1 MTEEK
6 LWQIIRR
13 QDADDKSCAATDMP
27 QAVMPRRTFI
37 ELVGFSIA
45 AAALS
50 GCRAPEQK
58 IIPYVRQPVELTPGV
73 ANWYASTCG
82 GCNAACGTLV
92 KVRDGRPIKL
102 EGNTEHPLSRGG
114 LCAVAHGLVFG
125 LYDGERLRQPLIK
138 SQAATWEDVDQQ
150 INWQLTTIKQSGGK
164 VRVLSLPTSSP
175 TSRETI
181 DNFLKQFAD
190 GKHIVYSAVS
200 NAAIGAAHG
209 KTHKV
214 TALPTFHFD
223 KAKTIVSFG
232 ADFLG
237 TWLSPMQFTRAYT
250 EARNLQNE
258 KHELPRHIQFESR
271 LSLAGSNADTR
282 VKVSP
287 AEEMFALLLLAKL
300 IAEKAGVTNQNDFAA
315 INAERLSAKARQV
328 VEKSAEEL
336 WQHRGA
342 ALVISGANNTDA
354 QQLVNFINQTLG
366 NYGKTLE
373 VNSASEQRLEK
384 DSDMVELV
392 REMNAGEVAALIIVD
407 ANPAYDFYNSREF
420 KNGLAKVGLK
430 VSLNAYLDETSALLD
445 YVCPRNHQLESWDDA
460 EPATN
465 IFSLSQPTIAPLFQ
479 TRAWQESLLRWSNDE
494 RKFYDVLRARWQEKL
509 FSQQNKHASFDEF
522 WDNALHDGV
531 FVIEA
536 KTSTTP
542 AAMTMNTKAST
553 MLATNAVTAKTAAAQ
568 TLIATTTK
576 TSTVQ
581 TAFVADDLN
590 AAVKRLAQCADEA
603 ADKMNLVLYEKLAL
617 RDGSQA
623 NNPWLQ
629 ELPDPITKV
638 TWDNYACVSPTL
650 ADKLKLE
657 EGRVVRI
664 SKGEASV
671 EIPVHIQPQQHDD
684 CIAIAVGYGRTR
696 AGKVGNGVG
705 TNAYP
710 FVAFQNGT
718 FQYQAS
724 DIAIEK
730 MLTKVDLALTQ
741 LHNTLEGRPLIEE
754 FTLAEFLEKRRS
766 GQDRAEHSKSI
777 WKDHAYPEHKW
788 GMVIDLNAC
797 TGCSACLLSCQAEN
811 NVPVVGK
818 DEVRRQREM
827 HWLRIDRYFEGDD
840 ESERVVY
847 QPVMCAQCEN
857 AACESVCPVLATVH
871 SSEGLNMQVYNRC
884 VGTRYCANNCAY
896 KVRRFNWF
904 EYQHSDPIANLALNP
919 DVTVRTRGVM
929 EKCTFCVQRIEEA
942 KIHARN
948 ENREI
953 EDGEIQTACQQSCP
967 AQAITFGDLVNLESR
982 ANKFKHDK
990 RDFILLEELNLR
1002 PAISYLAKVR
1012 NTEEEKA

>member
-6 LWQIIRR
+6 LWQIIKR
-13 QDADDKSCAATDMP
+13 QDADERESGDAPRST
-27 QAVMPRRTFI
+27 MPRRAFI

-58 IIPYVRQPVELTPGV
+58 IIPYVNQPVEFTPGV
-73 ANWYASTCG
+73 ANWYASVCG
-82 GCNAACGTLV
+82 GCPAACGTLV

-102 EGNTEHPLSRGG
+102 EGNAEHPVSQGG
-114 LCAVAHGLVFG
+114 LCALAHGLVFG
-125 LYDGERLRQPLIK
+125 LYDSERLRQPLIK
-138 SQAATWEDVDQQ
+138 SQAATWEDADQQ

-164 VRVLSLPTSSP
+164 VRLLSSPTTSP

-181 DNFLKQFAD
+181 DNFLKQFTD

-200 NAAIGAAHG
+200 NSAIREAHQQ
-209 KTHKV
+209 THHLA
-214 TALPTFHFD
+214 ALPRFHFD

-237 TWLSPMQFTRAYT
+237 AWISPVQFTRAYT
-250 EARNLQNE
+250 AARNLQPE
-258 KHELPRHIQFESR
+258 QHELSHHIQFESR
-271 LSLAGSNADTR
+271 LSLTGSNADKR

-287 AEEMFALLLLAKL
+287 AEEIGALLMLAKL
-300 IAEKAGVTNQNDFAA
+300 IAVKARVANQSDFAA
-315 INAERLSAKARQV
+315 IPAERLPAKVRQV
-328 VEKSAEEL
+328 VEQAAEQL
-336 WQHRGA
+336 IRHRGA
-342 ALVISGANNTDA
+342 SLVISGANNTDA
-354 QQLVNFINQTLG
+354 QQVVNFINQTLG
-366 NYGKTLE
+366 NYGKTLFISNAAQPRIE
-373 VNSASEQRLEK
+373 N

-407 ANPAYDFYNSREF
+407 ANPAYDFYNSHEF

-430 VSLNAYLDETSALLD
+430 VSLNAYLDETSALVD

-460 EPATN
+460 QPVTDV
-465 IFSLSQPTIAPLFQ
+465 FSLSQPTIAPLFQ
-479 TRAWQESLLRWSNDE
+479 TRSWQESLLRWSNDE
-494 RKFYDVLRARWQEKL
+494 RKFYEVLRARWQAQL
-509 FSQQNKHASFDEF
+509 FPQQTKHASFDEF
-522 WDNALHDGV
+522 WDNALHDGA

-536 KTSTTP
+536 TPPVTP
-542 AAMTMNTKAST
+542 ATFS
-553 MLATNAVTAKTAAAQ
+553 
-568 TLIATTTK
+568 
-576 TSTVQ
+576 
-581 TAFVADDLN
+581 ADDLS
-590 AAVKRLAQCADEA
+590 AAVKRLTQRADETA
-603 ADKMNLVLYEKLAL
+603 GKLYLTLYEKIAL

-638 TWDNYACVSPTL
+638 TWDNYACISPAL
-650 ADKLKLE
+650 AAKLQLE
-657 EGRVVRI
+657 DGRVIRI
-664 SKGEASV
+664 SKGDTVV
-671 EIPVHIQPQQHDD
+671 ELPVYIQTHQHDD
-684 CIAIAVGYGRTR
+684 CVAIAVGYGRTR

-705 TNAYP
+705 VNAYP
-710 FVAFQNGT
+710 LVAFDNGA
-718 FQYQAS
+718 FQYQTS
-724 DIAIEK
+724 DITIEK
-730 MLTKVDLALTQ
+730 TPAKVELALTQ
-741 LHNTLEGRPLIEE
+741 RHNTLDGRPLIKEVS
-754 FTLAEFLEKRRS
+754 LAEFLEGHTENQGKI
-766 GQDRAEHSKSI
+766 EHPKSI
-777 WKDHAYPEHKW
+777 WQDHAYPEHKW
-788 GMVIDLNAC
+788 GMVVDLNAC

-827 HWLRIDRYFEGDD
+827 HWLRVDRYYE
-840 ESERVVY
+840 EEKEQERVIY

-904 EYQHSDPIANLALNP
+904 EYQHPDPIANLALNP

-929 EKCTFCVQRIEEA
+929 EKCTFCVQRIEEV
-942 KIHARN
+942 KIRARN
-948 ENREI
+948 EEREI
-953 EDGEIQTACQQSCP
+953 IDGEIQTACQQSCP

-982 ANKFKHDK
+982 VNRFKHDK

-1012 NTEEEKA
+1012 NIQEEKA